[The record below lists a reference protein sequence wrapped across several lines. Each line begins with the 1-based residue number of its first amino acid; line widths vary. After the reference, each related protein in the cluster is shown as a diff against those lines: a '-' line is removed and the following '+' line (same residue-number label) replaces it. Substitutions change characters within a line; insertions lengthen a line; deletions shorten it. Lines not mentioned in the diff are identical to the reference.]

1 MKHHLTERQTKV
13 IVALYREHAFR
24 RAMGR
29 SVSSLVERRCLLD
42 SRYAG
47 PLAGLEEAGLVESH
61 RDRGHTGHR
70 SSSLWWLT
78 PDGRGAAED
87 LSHRPG
93 GAGYGRATVRLLEV
107 DRALA
112 ATLDEPSR
120 ADAEARA
127 VVDVIAVAPGEW
139 TCQIH
144 SQEWRRGLG
153 LLVLEGL
160 LAGDVEAG
168 SRNFPELLGP
178 GDLLRPWT
186 YRPEFASSRSAPAKW
201 DVLTRTRFAVLDREA
216 TLRLAAWP
224 EITGVLLDRTV
235 ERSRSLAVQFA
246 LRQEGRIE
254 ERVRF
259 ALWHLARRWGQVD
272 GTRVILSLGPLSP
285 LVIGRMASTTPASA
299 AIAMQS
305 LQDRGLVESLASGG
319 LRLSPASRL

>member
-1 MKHHLTERQTKV
+1 VKNHLTERQTKV
-13 IVALYREHAFR
+13 MVALYRERAFR

-61 RDRGHTGHR
+61 RDRVRPGHR

-78 PDGRGAAED
+78 SNGRGAAED
-87 LSHRPG
+87 LSGRSG
-93 GAGYGRATVRLLEV
+93 EAGYGRATVRLLEV

-120 ADAEARA
+120 VDAEARA
-127 VVDVIAVAPGEW
+127 VVDVLAVAPGEW
-139 TCQIH
+139 TSQIH
-144 SQEWRRGLG
+144 SPEWRRGLG

-160 LAGDVEAG
+160 LAGEVTAG
-168 SRNFPELLGP
+168 SRTFLELLGP
-178 GDLLRPWT
+178 GDLVRPWT
-186 YRPEFASSRSAPAKW
+186 HRPEFSTSLATPAKW
-201 DVLTRTRFAVLDREA
+201 DVLTSARFAVLDREA

-259 ALWHLARRWGQVD
+259 ALWHLARRWGELD
-272 GTRVILSLGPLSP
+272 GKRVVLSLGPLSP
-285 LVIGRMASTTPASA
+285 LVISRMAATTPASA
-299 AIAMQS
+299 ALAMQS
-305 LQDRGLVESLASGG
+305 LQERGLVESLASGG
-319 LRLSPASRL
+319 LRLSPASRP